1 MSAYYNENNPFA
13 VAWLRNLITAG
24 HIAPGDVDAR
34 SIVEVSAG
42 DLNGYDQCHFFA
54 GIGVWSYALRSAGWS
69 DNRPVWTGSCPCQP
83 FSGAGKKQGF
93 ADDRHLWPA
102 WFRLLA
108 KCRPAVIF
116 GEQVASPEGLGWF
129 DTVHADL
136 ERADYAVGG
145 ADLCAA
151 GVGAP
156 HIRQR
161 LFFVAD
167 AERDERRQVGALS
180 RGGSEG
186 SGPEGLEQRFNNS
199 GDRSLRALADTERG
213 RSRTQRA
220 SEAGGRT
227 PVEPNRH
234 GADGIMGDAIGP
246 GPSLGSFQVER
257 HGAVRNEGPATGP
270 TGPLIGPW
278 AEVEWVRC
286 TDGKARPTQPGVRPL
301 APGTPGRVGKL
312 RAYGNAIVAP
322 VATEFVMAYL
332 DTTHG
337 G

>member
-116 GEQVASPEGLGWF
+116 GEQVASPDGLGWF

-167 AERDERRQVGALS
+167 AERG
-180 RGGSEG
+180 RG
-186 SGPEGLEQRFNNS
+186 
-199 GDRSLRALADTERG
+199 
-213 RSRTQRA
+213 RTQRP
-220 SEAGGRT
+220 SEAGWGA
-227 PVEPNRH
+227 PVEPDRH

-332 DTTHG
+332 SPEEAMSRPRRTG
-337 G
+337 KVAP